1 MNGSRNLTHLHPNDV
16 YSVYVSY
23 WQPDPGATNPEMPGR
38 KAIMTMLIP
47 AKSGM
52 TCVCASGKTFESC
65 CSQRSYWIPVCVNPD
80 HEGYNKVEIHSA
92 VYSSIDVFLS
102 RSALA
107 QDRRFRCVDDSDA
120 NPHWLF
126 HNDSPKRFTEYG
138 EINLGDIELKP
149 DGRLLVTAMSRARM
163 SALREILEG
172 PALGLPRPV
181 LTVEAIRRVPK
192 PLSLG
197 DMLPG
202 IKKASMKA
210 HKIRVPGRN

>member
-1 MNGSRNLTHLHPNDV
+1 MNGSRNLIHLHPNDV
-16 YSVYVSY
+16 YFIYVSY

-38 KAIMTMLIP
+38 KALMTMLIP
-47 AKSGM
+47 AAPGM

-65 CSQRSYWIPVCVNPD
+65 CRQREYWIPVCVNPD
-80 HEGYNKVEIHSA
+80 YKGYNKVEIHSA
-92 VYSSIDVFLS
+92 VYSSIDVFLP

-107 QDRRFRCVDDSDA
+107 QDRRFRCVDDSEE

-126 HNDSPKRFTEYG
+126 HNDSPKRFAEYG

-149 DGRLLVTAMSRARM
+149 DGSLLVTAMSKARM
-163 SALREILEG
+163 SALREILEEPG
-172 PALGLPRPV
+172 LGLPGPG
-181 LTVEAIRRVPK
+181 LTVEAIRWVPK
-192 PLSLG
+192 PLCLR

-202 IKKASMKA
+202 IREASMKA